1 MTAVITSLARS
12 ALRDLE
18 EMQVRHAEQGTPEV
32 GFQVAAELLEC
43 IKALAEQPVAGRV
56 VPEFGESFLREQIH
70 PPFRIIYHFAPHRV
84 RVVRVWNSPGS

>member
-1 MTAVITSLARS
+1 
-12 ALRDLE
+12 
-18 EMQVRHAEQGTPEV
+18 
-32 GFQVAAELLEC
+32 
-43 IKALAEQPVAGRV
+43 